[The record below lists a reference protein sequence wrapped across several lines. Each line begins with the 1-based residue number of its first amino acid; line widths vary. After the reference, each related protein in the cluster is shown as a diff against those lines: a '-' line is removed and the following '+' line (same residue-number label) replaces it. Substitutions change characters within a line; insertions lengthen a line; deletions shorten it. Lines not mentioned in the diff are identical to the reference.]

1 MKAICPEGLVP
12 CKEERLD
19 LNDLL
24 LGHLPTQPLVQKPS
38 CTAVLHSVPD
48 CRAKV
53 ECYWQ
58 PGIGGVDQENK
69 EEEEKLFRY
78 N

>member
-1 MKAICPEGLVP
+1 MIESKTGTLEGKLALNWRNYFWTMKAICPEGLVP

-53 ECYWQ
+53 ECY
-58 PGIGGVDQENK
+58 
-69 EEEEKLFRY
+69 
-78 N
+78 